1 MPNTIILKTPMILLV
16 NLLSPNILFGFL
28 HSTFGIGDISG
39 LILYISLMFIP
50 EMMYILSDKFKTLLT
65 FGVSDKN
72 GVIKRDSINN
82 MIVHYVSITL
92 FRIFL
97 LLNMFHMVFSIPI
110 CPILL
115 SVFFLSPMFI
125 EFSLLLKSALKN
137 FR

>member
-1 MPNTIILKTPMILLV
+1 MRL
-16 NLLSPNILFGFL
+16 
-28 HSTFGIGDISG
+28 DITTQMQD
-39 LILYISLMFIP
+39 ISLMFIP